1 MENKF
6 FDKLLDN
13 VIEEASELYIEKEES
28 GFIEAEEVQFSDTH
42 NQKMKQLFKSVRK
55 NENRK
60 EIVKLAKKVAVI
72 VLCATLIT
80 CGLVSTVEAWRKE
93 VIKFIMKNN
102 NDNYMSINF
111 GDVSNFYSGDDLY
124 AEDENKEI
132 NTYIT
137 DEIHF
142 LYLPEGFEFKKDKNT
157 SYKLLNFYSF
167 INQEKYLRFMRE
179 TLEDRLKDADL
190 EDTYNEK
197 FVFDDKEVFKITKAD
212 KRIYYVWYDEYYL
225 YEVLANIEEKE
236 ILKFIE
242 NVKILKNF

>member
-1 MENKF
+1 MDNKF

-13 VIEEASELYIEKEES
+13 VIEDAAEMYLEKEENS
-28 GFIEAEEVQFSDTH
+28 FNEAEEVKFSDTH
-42 NQKMKQLFKSVRK
+42 NQKMKQLFKSVKK

-60 EIVKLAKKVAVI
+60 EIVRLAKKIAVI

-102 NDNYMSINF
+102 DDNYMSINF
-111 GDVSNFYSGDDLY
+111 GDTSNFYSGDLY
-124 AEDENKEI
+124 ADDENKEI

-137 DEIHF
+137 DEFHF
-142 LYLPEGFEFKKDKNT
+142 LYLPEGFEYKKDKNA

-190 EDTYNEK
+190 EDTHNEK
-197 FVFDDKEVFKITKAD
+197 FVLVDKEVFKIIKAD
-212 KRIYYVWYDEYYL
+212 KRIHYVWYDNEYTYS
-225 YEVLANIEEKE
+225 VLSNLEEKE

-242 NVKILKNF
+242 NIKILKNF